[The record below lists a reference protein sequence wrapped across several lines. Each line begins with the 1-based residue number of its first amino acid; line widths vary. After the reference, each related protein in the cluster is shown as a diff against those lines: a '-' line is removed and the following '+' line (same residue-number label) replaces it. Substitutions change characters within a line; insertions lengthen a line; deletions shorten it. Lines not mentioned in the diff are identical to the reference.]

1 LDAYDQDPGVWEGE
15 IVATAARTSLLVKYR
30 LLPYLYSLFYQH
42 TITGGTVVRPLW
54 HSWPSNKKTYNID
67 TQFMWGEALVI
78 APIIEQGVFSRE
90 VYLPENEIW
99 YDFNTLEQISAGDI
113 IVGNENDT
121 FSVVPVFARGGYM
134 IPTQEAAMTTKES
147 RRTPMTLNVFLG
159 ENNDEI
165 VHLGGLYL
173 DDGDSIDAEIDN
185 YSYVE
190 FSLYEGHLLKN
201 FPITTKYKDYEFVI
215 GTVLIIGMKENV
227 TNVIVNNGIHEDFE
241 DGHVLRIYNLNLDPT
256 TPFEI
261 LWS

>member
-1 LDAYDQDPGVWEGE
+1 MHVLGHFG
-15 IVATAARTSLLVKYR
+15 TA
-30 LLPYLYSLFYQH
+30 
-42 TITGGTVVRPLW
+42 
-54 HSWPSNKKTYNID
+54 ID
-67 TQFMWGEALVI
+67 F
-78 APIIEQGVFSRE
+78 
-90 VYLPENEIW
+90 
-99 YDFNTLEQISAGDI
+99 
-113 IVGNENDT
+113 
-121 FSVVPVFARGGYM
+121 RGGYM